1 MTPRVGVRSPQPGRE
16 SGLEEHGG
24 RLSRNK
30 SRKLQSHGYGR
41 PIDEITFSNAIAS
54 NRFSGFAVTT

>member
-1 MTPRVGVRSPQPGRE
+1 VLDYLNPGEKVVWQNTVGGFLATKVE
-16 SGLEEHGG
+16 
-24 RLSRNK
+24 
-30 SRKLQSHGYGR
+30 KLQSHGYGR